1 MEILLELE
9 PLSLKQLNQNQYFFT
24 KGQHRFKMLKYA
36 RNAMHTEYSWH
47 IKMLFQVDIN
57 TYINEPTI
65 KRASNNTDPVLS
77 TLLRMRFSFI
87 IYRLTITIKT
97 VGAALSDASY
107 DTFQHN
113 RIAINS
119 I

>member
-1 MEILLELE
+1 
-9 PLSLKQLNQNQYFFT
+9 
-24 KGQHRFKMLKYA
+24 MLKYA

-47 IKMLFQVDIN
+47 IKMLLQVDIN
-57 TYINEPTI
+57 TYIIELTI

-77 TLLRMRFSFI
+77 TLLRMHFSFI

-97 VGAALSDASY
+97 VGAALISDASY